1 MFSLQKFSITK
12 KLGCFWIVAFLCIL
26 RTDLYSEHHWL
37 TKNFKPSIKHQIYSK
52 SSTFRNQKEQNNE
65 NSMPEVGNPF
75 LSKSI
80 TMLGESVAKNNP
92 VQQKIS
98 RSYKKVSNFTSKRTS
113 IGDMEK
119 IGSVPNY

>member
-1 MFSLQKFSITK
+1 MKKFPTLAALSQM
-12 KLGCFWIVAFLCIL
+12 GV
-26 RTDLYSEHHWL
+26 
-37 TKNFKPSIKHQIYSK
+37 KNFKPSIKHQIYSK